1 MELCVFLG
9 LFLNEKKVNIENI
22 NFLNSIYYTD
32 TFIRLTVDFF
42 FFDII
47 FVSSVKV
54 SNKIL
59 VNAIVNI
66 PI

>member
-1 MELCVFLG
+1 MFFWVF
-9 LFLNEKKVNIENI
+9 FLNEKKVNIENI

-32 TFIRLTVDFF
+32 IFIRLTFDF